1 MKRDCFRT
9 KTRLD
14 LSAHAKDDSDA
25 QQRSYALRYQNQTEG
40 DLAASL
46 EEHGT
51 CSNPSTLG
59 QKRREGCDLQTQR
72 AEGSLNSELNEL
84 HGHGCDHEFHAPGD
98 AHHEKDGNHGGVAA
112 RVSRYQGQFQDE
124 RVIVHV
130 TIQERCPAVAFR
142 VPGPVRSPDSSDDLR
157 LDSRGGGSRFR
168 SVLAAAAHR
177 GWFDSATK
185 WAVDVEND
193 RVAPALSSLALL

>member
-1 MKRDCFRT
+1 
-9 KTRLD
+9 
-14 LSAHAKDDSDA
+14 
-25 QQRSYALRYQNQTEG
+25 
-40 DLAASL
+40 
-46 EEHGT
+46 
-51 CSNPSTLG
+51 LG
-59 QKRREGCDLQTQR
+59 QKKREGCDLQTQR
-72 AEGSLNSELNEL
+72 VEGPPNSELNEL
-84 HGHGCDHEFHAPGD
+84 RGHGRDHEFHA
-98 AHHEKDGNHGGVAA
+98 
-112 RVSRYQGQFQDE
+112 RVSRYRGQFQDE

-142 VPGPVRSPDSSDDLR
+142 VPGPVTSPDPSDDLR

-185 WAVDVEND
+185 WAVDVGND